1 MPALDQSI
9 FRKRAIERYVQK
21 QERHVILRLVSPPMF
36 FCLWALLFLAV
47 CGGALVWSIQEPIM
61 VQGKGLVV
69 QQKATNGTQKII
81 VLLLLPTDQQANL
94 KVGQPVHIVI
104 NSTNNIVFDSTI
116 TEVETGTMS
125 PAAISTQFNLQQ
137 SLAQTLSGPSLVA
150 TAPVEP
156 MSQAQTY
163 LESQCQVQV
172 QIGSESALSLLPGI
186 SNISTTYN
194 TIAQQIRD
202 FLAQKTRG
210 ILTN

>member
-9 FRKRAIERYVQK
+9 FRKRAIEKYVQK

-36 FCLWALLFLAV
+36 MCLWALLLLAV
-47 CGGALVWSIQEPIM
+47 CGGARVWSIQEPIM

-69 QQKATNGTQKII
+69 PQKATNGKNTQKII

-104 NSTNNIVFDSTI
+104 NSTNNITFNSTI
-116 TEVETGTMS
+116 DQVETGVMS

-163 LESQCQVQV
+163 LSSQCQVQV
-172 QIGSESALSLLPGI
+172 QIGSESALSLLPGVSSLPTTFDTI
-186 SNISTTYN
+186 S
-194 TIAQQIRD
+194 QQVRD
-202 FLAQKTRG
+202 FLKSRG

>member
-1 MPALDQSI
+1 MAALDQSI
-9 FRKRAIERYVQK
+9 FRKRAIEKYVQK

-36 FCLWALLFLAV
+36 MCLWALLLLTV

-69 QQKATNGTQKII
+69 QQKATNGTNTQKII
-81 VLLLLPTDQQANL
+81 VLLLLPADQQANL
-94 KVGQPVHIVI
+94 KVRQPVHIVI
-104 NSTNNIVFDSTI
+104 TSANITFNSTI
-116 TEVETGTMS
+116 EQVETGAMS

-163 LESQCQVQV
+163 LSSQCQVQV
-172 QIGSESALSLLPGI
+172 QIGSESAISLLPGFNSFPTTSNSI
-186 SNISTTYN
+186 S
-194 TIAQQIRD
+194 QKLHD
-202 FLAQKTRG
+202 FLKSRG